1 MEIWLILLLFFCLC
15 AAYKSFLNLSSH
27 GKAKAKQSK
36 LSLPPGPLKLPIIG
50 NLLWLYN
57 SFSELEQILHCLRQK
72 YGPIITLHI
81 GSRPT
86 IFITTHSLAH
96 QALVEN
102 GVAFADRPPAT
113 ASDRIITTN
122 QHNINSANYGPLW
135 RVLRRNLTSEM
146 LHPSRVKSFSHARK
160 WVLQL
165 LKVRFKSH
173 VESGEPVLV
182 VDHFQYAMFCLLVFM
197 CFGEKLDE
205 KVIREVEDVE
215 RTLLVNFRLF
225 NILGFFPLL
234 GKIFFRKR
242 WQLLLDVRQRQDSVI
257 IPLIRARR
265 ERKEKNLENTDEFF
279 VSYVDTMFNLQLPE
293 EGGRKLTEQEMVSL
307 CSEFL
312 NAGTDTTS
320 TALQWIMANL
330 VKNQQIQER
339 LYSEIEGVL
348 GIDEEI
354 KEEDLAKMPY
364 LKAVVLEGLRRH
376 PPGHFVLP
384 HAVKEDV
391 MLDGHVI
398 PKNAMVNF
406 AVSEIGRDPEVW
418 KDPMEFKPERF
429 LSNEGEMFDIT
440 GSREIKM
447 MPFGA
452 GRRICPGLGLAVLHL
467 EYFVAN
473 LIRDFKWAAVE
484 GIDIDLSEK
493 LEFTVVMKNPLQ
505 AHISPRV
512 KSADQ
517 LLI

>member
-1 MEIWLILLLFFCLC
+1 MEIWLILFLFFCLC
-15 AAYKSFLNLSSH
+15 AAFKSFLNLSPH
-27 GKAKAKQSK
+27 NKAKQSK
-36 LSLPPGPLKLPIIG
+36 LSLPPGPPKLPIIG
-50 NLLWLYN
+50 NLLWLYS
-57 SFSELEQILHCLRQK
+57 SFNELELILHNLRQK

-81 GSRPT
+81 GSQPA

-113 ASDRIITTN
+113 ISGRIITTN
-122 QHNINSANYGPLW
+122 QHNVTSAPYGPLW
-135 RVLRRNLTSEM
+135 RVLRRNLISEI
-146 LHPSRVKSFSHARK
+146 LHHSRIKSFSHARK
-160 WVLQL
+160 WVLQI
-165 LKVRFKSH
+165 LKERLKSH

-205 KVIREVEDVE
+205 KVIREIEDVE
-215 RTLLVNFRLF
+215 RTLLVNFRAF
-225 NILGFFPLL
+225 NVFGSFPLF

-242 WQLLLDVRQRQDSVI
+242 LQQLFDMRQREESVI

-265 ERKEKNLENTDEFF
+265 ERKEKNQENPNELF
-279 VSYVDTMFNLQLPE
+279 VSYVDSMFNLQLPE
-293 EGGRKLTEQEMVSL
+293 EGGRKLTEEEMVSL

-330 VKNQQIQER
+330 VKNQQIQEK

-354 KEEDLAKMPY
+354 KEEDLVKMPY
-364 LKAVVLEGLRRH
+364 LKAVVTEGLRLH
-376 PPGHFVLP
+376 PPAHFVLP
-384 HAVKEDV
+384 HAVTEDIV
-391 MLDGHVI
+391 LDGHVI

-406 AVSEIGRDPEVW
+406 MVSEMGRDPKVW
-418 KDPMEFKPERF
+418 KNPMEFNPERF
-429 LSNEGEMFDIT
+429 LSDEGEMFDIT

-473 LIRDFKWAAVE
+473 LVRDFKWVAVE
-484 GIDIDLSEK
+484 GVDVDLSEK
-493 LEFTVVMKNPLQ
+493 LEFTIVMKNPLQ

-512 KSADQ
+512 K
-517 LLI
+517 